1 MNASFHII
9 INIVVIRTKVILQSI
24 YADKNDEEIF
34 LKDLKYVKR
43 EVFAV
48 LPVSV
53 LITIDYV
60 TVYY

>member
-1 MNASFHII
+1 MNASFHMIT
-9 INIVVIRTKVILQSI
+9 NIVVIRTKVIYYLNQFLQI
-24 YADKNDEEIF
+24 KNDEEISF
-34 LKDLKYVKR
+34 KYVKR